1 MNDKFKLQQVIEY
14 NKIKNYCFKRQLPY
28 YKIEEYEKILNA
40 RYHKNSRI
48 KKRLLWLVLNYKN
61 IWFCTFSINNHFINK
76 SERTKRDKIK
86 SVLNQYDLK
95 YILNVDYGLK
105 GTERQHF
112 HCICA
117 TNDDLDLDFY
127 FKSNLGKLIE
137 RNGKIEPYFGWTY
150 SKKFLCEKDD
160 FVKVSKY
167 LNKLANHCIKASTR
181 NYRIVYNFKGYD
193 LLFKNQHELTL
204 HYKLDYYN
212 LFENVPLL
220 DKGDVNGNFF

>member
-48 KKRLLWLVLNYKN
+48 KKRLIWLILNFDY
-61 IWFCTFSINNHFINK
+61 IWFCTFTINSNFINK

-86 SVLNQYDLK
+86 KVLKSYDFK

-112 HCICA
+112 HCIVA
-117 TNDDLDLDFY
+117 TNKNLDLNLFFQDKLSDFG
-127 FKSNLGKLIE
+127 FSKSLPCLTNKSDFE
-137 RNGKIEPYFGWTY
+137 R
-150 SKKFLCEKDD
+150 
-160 FVKVSKY
+160 VSKY
-167 LNKLANHCIKASTR
+167 INKLANHCIKASTR

-220 DKGDVNGNFF
+220 DKGDVNGNLGIDF